1 MPGQPKSAEQ
11 CGRFFSQTIRAEIGI
26 KVYPHLLRHFA
37 ATLYLTENPEG
48 IEVVRRVLGHR
59 SADTTQRSYA
69 GIHDEI
75 AVRRF
80 DELVLGLRAAI
91 LKEIGDA

>member
-1 MPGQPKSAEQ
+1 MAASSPRPSA
-11 CGRFFSQTIRAEIGI
+11 SEIGLE
-26 KVYPHLLRHFA
+26 VYPHLLRHFA

-59 SADTTQRSYA
+59 SADTTRRSYA
-69 GIHDEI
+69 GVHDQL

-80 DELVLGLRAAI
+80 DELVLGIRAAI
-91 LKEIGDA
+91 MKEIGND